1 MSTAPIS
8 RNRELAW
15 IPTDSIIKNENN
27 PRKEPSFTSDQLESL
42 RRSIRT
48 HGVLQ
53 PVLVEP
59 YDQDMY
65 LLIEGER
72 RWRSA
77 KIEGIQ
83 ELPAIVVDRMSE
95 HDEVVVMFNIHTQ
108 HKGWEMAEELAAIRN
123 LKSKNGLLSDE
134 ELATELG
141 MSVATLRDR
150 LQVLGMGETVVAE
163 IGKGS
168 IEYSA
173 ALRANQAANR
183 IARTRPELASKLG
196 GPKAIEGQ
204 LLSKAKQRR
213 TGISQELVKYKDVL
227 GDPAS
232 MPDEVVEEYLV
243 DPQRT
248 MIEVLHRHD
257 RLAHT
262 LKMEDLSQK
271 VRRLEGEIRAF
282 TVEHAAPETLRELRR
297 ALSELIET
305 AQTLEGKV
313 MEALHG

>member
-8 RNRELAW
+8 RDRELAW

-27 PRKEPSFTSDQLESL
+27 PRKEPSFTPEQLESL
-42 RRSIRT
+42 RHSINT

-72 RWRSA
+72 RWWSA
-77 KIEGIQ
+77 KLEGIQ
-83 ELPAIVVDRMSE
+83 ELPAIVVNRMSE

-123 LKSKNGLLSDE
+123 LKSKNGHLSDE

-150 LQVLGMGETVVAE
+150 LRVLGMGEAVVVE
-163 IGKGS
+163 IGKGK

-183 IARTRPELASKLG
+183 IARTRPQLATKLG

-204 LLSKAKQRR
+204 LLRKAKQRPR
-213 TGISQELVKYKDVL
+213 GISQELVQYKDEL
-227 GDPAS
+227 GDPRS

-248 MIEVLHRHD
+248 MGEVLHRHRSVEQQIRMD
-257 RLAHT
+257 ELA
-262 LKMEDLSQK
+262 QK
-271 VRRLEGEIRAF
+271 VRRLEREIRAF
-282 TVEHAAPETLRELRR
+282 TVERAARETLRELRR
-297 ALSELIET
+297 ALGELIET
-305 AQTLEGKV
+305 AQMLEGKV
-313 MEALHG
+313 TEALRG